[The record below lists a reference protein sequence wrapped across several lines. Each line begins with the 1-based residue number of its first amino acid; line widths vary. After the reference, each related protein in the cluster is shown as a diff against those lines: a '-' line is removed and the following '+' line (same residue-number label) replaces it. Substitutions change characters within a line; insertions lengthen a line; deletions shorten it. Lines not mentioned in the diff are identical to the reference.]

1 MRSPLASS
9 ARYNTNT
16 RPSFTTAAG
25 LKVACSSH
33 RAMVSLI
40 AERNRDAGL
49 GVITGFASL
58 GLSNGPNVQVASCP
72 HTGWPVTQPGG
83 NRSITRARAFRGR
96 RLPSLSPPRRASAPW
111 LGPRLLARRAG
122 GPLPAA
128 AASPAWRPPAAATD
142 LQRDAPAAARSE
154 EHTSELQ
161 SLPHLACRLLL
172 EKKK

>member
-58 GLSNGPNVQVASCP
+58 GLSNGPNIHVRPCPHAGCPVSQRGAARLSRQLLGAVEGAPGGGQLLRRQAVRARQLVQVRP
-72 HTGWPVTQPGG
+72 RHHE
-83 NRSITRARAFRGR
+83 ARGPDEL
-96 RLPSLSPPRRASAPW
+96 RLV
-111 LGPRLLARRAG
+111 LGI
-122 GPLPAA
+122 
-128 AASPAWRPPAAATD
+128 
-142 LQRDAPAAARSE
+142 QVF
-154 EHTSELQ
+154 
-161 SLPHLACRLLL
+161 
-172 EKKK
+172 

>member
-33 RAMVSLI
+33 RAMVSLM

-58 GLSNGPNVQVASCP
+58 GLSNGPNVHVASCP
-72 HTGWPVTQPGG
+72 HTGAPVTEPGAH
-83 NRSITRARAFRGR
+83 RSITRADRKST
-96 RLPSLSPPRRASAPW
+96 RLNSSH
-111 LGPRLLARRAG
+111 GY
-122 GPLPAA
+122 
-128 AASPAWRPPAAATD
+128 
-142 LQRDAPAAARSE
+142 
-154 EHTSELQ
+154 TSY
-161 SLPHLACRLLL
+161 AVF
-172 EKKK
+172 

>member
-1 MRSPLASS
+1 MRSPLVSS

-58 GLSNGPNVQVASCP
+58 GLSNGPNVHARPCP
-72 HTGWPVTQPGG
+72 HAGCLVRQPGAD
-83 NRSITRARAFRGR
+83 RSTTRTRAFSGR
-96 RLPSLSPPRRASAPW
+96 RLPSLSPSRRASAPW

-122 GPLPAA
+122 GPLPAVA
-128 AASPAWRPPAAATD
+128 APRAWRPPAAARPGV
-142 LQRDAPAAARSE
+142 LQQDRKSTRLNS
-154 EHTSELQ
+154 S
-161 SLPHLACRLLL
+161 HLVISYAVFCL
-172 EKKK
+172 KKKKK